1 MSRLFLI
8 FVAISKNPENVL
20 CNSTKLVTLLILL
33 WIQKPLCAIMKRE
46 TGSVKNGEKNVT
58 FADMKCSPF
67 VRQYGIIEIYQLK
80 SLTKGGIFM
89 PKGQPNKRYTPEF
102 KIKVVE
108 TMHREKLSY
117 RETAR
122 QFDIPN

>member
-58 FADMKCSPF
+58 FADIAAYTGFSKTTIFRYFKAIPLRNWGR
-67 VRQYGIIEIYQLK
+67 VLGELEIMYLFLMLLHLK
-80 SLTKGGIFM
+80 TSGRDVVHGF
-89 PKGQPNKRYTPEF
+89 KR
-102 KIKVVE
+102 
-108 TMHREKLSY
+108 LSGFLQK
-117 RETAR
+117 T
-122 QFDIPN
+122 